1 MFYLRDVTG
10 NELPVIPISAQLT
23 ETVNQVA
30 QLELTF
36 INTGTNASAVGMLQP
51 RTLLLDSDS
60 GEAYR
65 IQTMNGSNI
74 GGSRN
79 VKATFLGAVHDL
91 NDHYVEKSIKGS
103 QSLDSCMQLI
113 TEGTG
118 FTYTIHDDF
127 NHYDFSE
134 GFGTGL
140 AFDLFL
146 NTLMSDFN
154 FEWTSTGKHIDI
166 YKQVGKRDAFVW
178 LDGLNLSSLT
188 DESDYTTIATH
199 IKGMGKLD
207 DKEKPLAT
215 AEYTSPNATTW
226 GVIDAEPISDE
237 RFTNSDSLLA
247 YLKSKLQDV
256 PLIQRTATLND
267 FMTNSV
273 PGMTNNSEV
282 GNYGYI
288 RDRNGVDVETRI
300 SETVIDL
307 VTPAT
312 TSVTFGNMTK
322 SFTQITAGLQTAH
335 SDSGKQ
341 IAQLKAGLDAVDGND
356 LITDANTL
364 DRLNALGGAVNG

>member
-1 MFYLRDVTG
+1 MLYLRDVKG
-10 NELPVIPISAQLT
+10 NELPVILLSAQLT
-23 ETVNQVA
+23 QTVNQVA

-36 INTGTNASAVGMLQP
+36 INTGTNAPAVDMLQP

-74 GGSRN
+74 GGNRN
-79 VKATFLGAVHDL
+79 VRATFLGVVHDL
-91 NDHYVEKSIKGS
+91 NDHYVDKSIKGS

-118 FTYTIHDDF
+118 FTYTIHDEF

-134 GFGTGL
+134 GFGTGS

-146 NTLMSDFN
+146 NTLMSDFK

-166 YKQVGKRDAFVW
+166 YKQVGKRDAFIW
-178 LDGLNLSSLT
+178 LDRLNLSSLT
-188 DESDYTTIATH
+188 DESDYTKIATH
-199 IKGMGKLD
+199 IKGTGKLD
-207 DKEKPLAT
+207 DKEKPLAA
-215 AEYTSPNATTW
+215 AEYTSPNAKTW
-226 GVIDAEPISDE
+226 GVIDADPISDE
-237 RFTNSDSLLA
+237 RFTSNDTLLA

-256 PLIQRTATLND
+256 PLIQRTATLNN
-267 FMTNSV
+267 FK
-273 PGMTNNSEV
+273 NNGVSGV
-282 GNYGYI
+282 INDSSIGNYGYI

-307 VTPAT
+307 VNPAT
-312 TSVTFGNMTK
+312 TSVTFGNITK
-322 SFTQITAGLQTAH
+322 SFTQITAELQTSH

-341 IAQLKAGLDAVDGND
+341 IARLKAGLDAINGND

>member
-79 VKATFLGAVHDL
+79 VKATFLGVVHDL

-118 FTYTIHDDF
+118 FTYTIHDEF

-134 GFGTGL
+134 DFGTGL

-154 FEWTSTGKHIDI
+154 FEWTSTGKHIDL

-178 LDGLNLSSLT
+178 LDGLSLSSLT

-199 IKGMGKLD
+199 IKGTGKLD
-207 DKEKPLAT
+207 DKEKPLAS
-215 AEYTSPNATTW
+215 AEYTSPNAKTW

-267 FMTNSV
+267 FKTNSV
-273 PGMTNNSEV
+273 PGMINNSEV

-307 VTPAT
+307 VNPAT

-335 SDSGKQ
+335 NDSGKQ
-341 IAQLKAGLDAVDGND
+341 IEQLKARLDAVDGND
-356 LITDANTL
+356 LITDTSTL
-364 DRLNALGGAVNG
+364 ARLNALGGAANG

>member
-36 INTGTNASAVGMLQP
+36 INTGTNAPAVGMLQP

-79 VKATFLGAVHDL
+79 IKATFLGSVHDL

-127 NHYDFSE
+127 NHYGFSE
-134 GFGTGL
+134 DFGTGL

-166 YKQVGKRDAFVW
+166 YKQVGKHDAFVW

-199 IKGMGKLD
+199 IKGTGKLD

-273 PGMTNNSEV
+273 PGMINNSEV

-307 VTPAT
+307 VNPAT

-335 SDSGKQ
+335 NDSGKQ
-341 IAQLKAGLDAVDGND
+341 IEQLKAGLDAVDGND
-356 LITDANTL
+356 LITDTSTL
-364 DRLNALGGAVNG
+364 ARLNALGGAVNG

>member
-79 VKATFLGAVHDL
+79 VKATFLGSVHDL

-134 GFGTGL
+134 DFGTGL

-154 FEWTSTGKHIDI
+154 FEWTSTDKHIDI

-199 IKGMGKLD
+199 IKGTGKLD

-226 GVIDAEPISDE
+226 GVIDVEPISDE

-267 FMTNSV
+267 FKNNSV
-273 PGMTNNSEV
+273 PGMINNSEV

-300 SETVIDL
+300 SETVTDL
-307 VTPAT
+307 VNPAT
-312 TSVTFGNMTK
+312 TSLTFGNMTK

-335 SDSGKQ
+335 NDSGKQ
-341 IAQLKAGLDAVDGND
+341 IEQLKAGLNAVDGNN
-356 LITDANTL
+356 LITDVNTL
-364 DRLNALGGAVNG
+364 DKLNALGGVVNG

>member
-65 IQTMNGSNI
+65 IQTMNGSNT

-134 GFGTGL
+134 DFGTGL

-199 IKGMGKLD
+199 IKGTGKLD
-207 DKEKPLAT
+207 
-215 AEYTSPNATTW
+215 
-226 GVIDAEPISDE
+226 G
-237 RFTNSDSLLA
+237 
-247 YLKSKLQDV
+247 
-256 PLIQRTATLND
+256 
-267 FMTNSV
+267 
-273 PGMTNNSEV
+273 
-282 GNYGYI
+282 
-288 RDRNGVDVETRI
+288 RI
-300 SETVIDL
+300 Y
-307 VTPAT
+307 
-312 TSVTFGNMTK
+312 N
-322 SFTQITAGLQTAH
+322 
-335 SDSGKQ
+335 
-341 IAQLKAGLDAVDGND
+341 
-356 LITDANTL
+356 
-364 DRLNALGGAVNG
+364 

>member
-134 GFGTGL
+134 DFGTGL

-154 FEWTSTGKHIDI
+154 FEWTSTGKNIDI
-166 YKQVGKRDAFVW
+166 YKQVGKRGAFVW

-199 IKGMGKLD
+199 IKGTGKLD

-267 FMTNSV
+267 FKTNSV
-273 PGMTNNSEV
+273 PGMINNSEV

-300 SETVIDL
+300 SEIVIDL
-307 VTPAT
+307 VNPAT

-335 SDSGKQ
+335 NDSGKQ
-341 IAQLKAGLDAVDGND
+341 IEQLKAGLDAVDGND
-356 LITDANTL
+356 LITDTSTL
-364 DRLNALGGAVNG
+364 ARLNALGGAVNG

>member
-60 GEAYR
+60 GETYR

-74 GGSRN
+74 GGSCN
-79 VKATFLGAVHDL
+79 VKATFLGSVHDL

-134 GFGTGL
+134 DFGTGL

-154 FEWTSTGKHIDI
+154 FEWTSTDKHIDI

-199 IKGMGKLD
+199 IKGTGKLD

-267 FMTNSV
+267 FKTNSV
-273 PGMTNNSEV
+273 PGMINNSEV

-288 RDRNGVDVETRI
+288 RDRNGMDVETRI

-307 VTPAT
+307 VNPAT

>member
-79 VKATFLGAVHDL
+79 VKATFLGSVHDL

-134 GFGTGL
+134 DFGTGL

-154 FEWTSTGKHIDI
+154 FEWTSTDKHIDI
-166 YKQVGKRDAFVW
+166 YKQVGTRDAFVW

-199 IKGMGKLD
+199 IKGTGKLD

-267 FMTNSV
+267 FKTNSV
-273 PGMTNNSEV
+273 PGMINNSEV

-307 VTPAT
+307 VNPAT
-312 TSVTFGNMTK
+312 TSVTFGNITK

-341 IAQLKAGLDAVDGND
+341 IAQLKAGIDAVDGND
-356 LITDANTL
+356 LITDENTL
-364 DRLNALGGAVNG
+364 DKLNALGGAVNG

>member
-1 MFYLRDVTG
+1 MFYLCDVTG

-23 ETVNQVA
+23 KTVNQVS
-30 QLELTF
+30 QMELTF

-79 VKATFLGAVHDL
+79 VKATFLGSVHDL

-134 GFGTGL
+134 DFGTGL

-166 YKQVGKRDAFVW
+166 YKQVGKHDAFVW

-199 IKGMGKLD
+199 IKGTGKLD

-267 FMTNSV
+267 FKTNSV
-273 PGMTNNSEV
+273 PGMINNSEV

-307 VTPAT
+307 VNPAT

-341 IAQLKAGLDAVDGND
+341 IAQLKAGLNAVDGND

>member
-51 RTLLLDSDS
+51 RTLLLDSAS

-79 VKATFLGAVHDL
+79 VKATFLGSVHDL

-134 GFGTGL
+134 DFGTGL

-154 FEWTSTGKHIDI
+154 FEWTSTDKHIDI

-199 IKGMGKLD
+199 IKGTGKLD

-267 FMTNSV
+267 FKTNSV
-273 PGMTNNSEV
+273 PGMINNSEV

-307 VTPAT
+307 LNPAT

>member
-134 GFGTGL
+134 DFGTGL

-154 FEWTSTGKHIDI
+154 FEWTSTGKNIDI
-166 YKQVGKRDAFVW
+166 YKQVGKRGAFVW

-199 IKGMGKLD
+199 IKGTGKLD
-207 DKEKPLAT
+207 DKERPLTT

-267 FMTNSV
+267 FKTNSV
-273 PGMTNNSEV
+273 PGMINNSEV

-300 SETVIDL
+300 SEIVIDL
-307 VTPAT
+307 VNPAT

-335 SDSGKQ
+335 NDSGKQ
-341 IAQLKAGLDAVDGND
+341 IEQLKAGLDAVDGND
-356 LITDANTL
+356 LITDTSTL
-364 DRLNALGGAVNG
+364 ARLNALGGAVNG

>member
-134 GFGTGL
+134 DFGTGL

-154 FEWTSTGKHIDI
+154 FEWTSTDKHIDI

-199 IKGMGKLD
+199 IKGTGKLD

-267 FMTNSV
+267 FKTNSV
-273 PGMTNNSEV
+273 SGMINNSEV

-307 VTPAT
+307 VNPAT

-356 LITDANTL
+356 LITDASTL
-364 DRLNALGGAVNG
+364 ARLNALGGVLNG

>member
-23 ETVNQVA
+23 KTVNQVS
-30 QLELTF
+30 QMELTF

-79 VKATFLGAVHDL
+79 VKATFLGSVHDL

-134 GFGTGL
+134 DFGTGL

-166 YKQVGKRDAFVW
+166 YKQVGKHDAFVW

-199 IKGMGKLD
+199 IKGTGKLD

-267 FMTNSV
+267 FKTNSV
-273 PGMTNNSEV
+273 PGMINNSEV

-307 VTPAT
+307 VNPAT

-341 IAQLKAGLDAVDGND
+341 IAQLKAGLNAVDGND

>member
-79 VKATFLGAVHDL
+79 VKATFLGSVHDL

-134 GFGTGL
+134 DFGTGL

-146 NTLMSDFN
+146 NTLMPDFN

-166 YKQVGKRDAFVW
+166 YKQVGKRDTFVW

-199 IKGMGKLD
+199 IKGTGKLD

-273 PGMTNNSEV
+273 PGMINNSGV

-307 VTPAT
+307 VNPAT

-356 LITDANTL
+356 LITDASTL
-364 DRLNALGGAVNG
+364 ARLNALGGAANG